1 MWFTWSHW
9 IHIIRKNVMS
19 TSMSRNT
26 WFDCSTQWT
35 SISREKISL
44 RISGF
49 LPSFSCCSGSSL
61 TTSPFLTFASRS
73 SMAFSSFFKFLNFFW
88 GSTEVGGALPVFGWL
103 KKKGIQHLNICFK
116 VLPYFHFRHCFLQGS
131 CGCWRRALFLL
142 FGFCFWGG
150 RHNWKRVWG
159 GEAWNRRG
167 GRGRGW
173 SHSWNV
179 ATLPCLC
186 YSTSFGLVRGNF
198 ILKQISHWKRKVSNW
213 NLPEVHIPPSHGWV
227 SSKSRQVFVCQGSS
241 EWQDNMNMMMACKTV
256 DGKMSKWQKNC
267 LTHTLNP
274 VSGSVYWLATSIL
287 MIEVILCLSVKSETP
302 QFIDI
307 SILRQPSKYVYL
319 CATEWITE
327 DQCKNHSMSK
337 EYYNIM

>member
-1 MWFTWSHW
+1 MFQ
-9 IHIIRKNVMS
+9 
-19 TSMSRNT
+19 NT
-26 WFDCSTQWT
+26 WFDCSSQWA

-73 SMAFSSFFKFLNFFW
+73 SIDFSSFFKFLNFFW

-103 KKKGIQHLNICFK
+103 KKRDIYIITLLFTLFLHLLK

-131 CGCWRRALFLL
+131 SGCWRRALFLL

-159 GEAWNRRG
+159 GEAWNGRG
-167 GRGRGW
+167 GRGRGRGR

-198 ILKQISHWKRKVSNW
+198 ILKQIFHWKRKVSNW
-213 NLPEVHIPPSHGWV
+213 NLPEVHIPPLHGWV

-256 DGKMSKWQKNC
+256 DGKKSKWQKNC
-267 LTHTLNP
+267 LTRTLNP

-287 MIEVILCLSVKSETP
+287 MIEVIYLLVKSETP
-302 QFIDI
+302 QFIDK

-319 CATEWITE
+319 IIYVPLNGSQRTSAKITAC
-327 DQCKNHSMSK
+327 QKN
-337 EYYNIM
+337 III